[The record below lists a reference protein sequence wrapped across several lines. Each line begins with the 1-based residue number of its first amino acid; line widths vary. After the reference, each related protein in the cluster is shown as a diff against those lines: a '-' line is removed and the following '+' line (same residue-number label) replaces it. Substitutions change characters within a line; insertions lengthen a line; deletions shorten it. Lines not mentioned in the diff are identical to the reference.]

1 MTGVGSIYIHTAV
14 LLVTPAKA
22 GVQKAKYGEMV
33 KQYCVYILASKK
45 NGTLYIGV
53 TNNLLR
59 RVYEHRNNSIDGFTR
74 KYGVHKL
81 VYYETTDDIESAIT
95 KEKQLKKWKRDWK
108 IEMIEKCN
116 PEWNDLYYGS
126 FRR

>member
-1 MTGVGSIYIHTAV
+1 MTGWVNIRTAMS
-14 LLVTPAKA
+14 LVTPAEA
-22 GVQKAKYGEMV
+22 GVQKVIQSEME
-33 KQYCVYILASKK
+33 KQYYVYILASKK

-59 RVYEHRNNSIDGFTR
+59 RVYEHKNDSIDGFTR

-81 VYYETTDDIESAIT
+81 VYYEITGDIESAIT
-95 KEKQLKKWKRDWK
+95 REKRLKKWKREWK